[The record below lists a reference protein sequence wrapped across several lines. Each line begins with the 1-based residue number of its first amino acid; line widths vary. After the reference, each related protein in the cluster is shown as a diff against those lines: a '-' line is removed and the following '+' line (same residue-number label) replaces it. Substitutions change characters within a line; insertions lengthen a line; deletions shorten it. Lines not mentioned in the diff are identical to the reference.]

1 MPHIVDWRERRTLVK
16 PKEQDWSMDLRRKYI
31 PIRTTSTEKP
41 WVDARYPTETL
52 LKIIEDV
59 IDRTL
64 PQTMNEF
71 FDQFVDIKEVP
82 YGRHNSDTDYQGS

>member
-1 MPHIVDWRERRTLVK
+1 MPHIVDWKERRTLVK
-16 PKEQDWSMDLRRKYI
+16 PKCQDWSIDLERKYMPI
-31 PIRTTSTEKP
+31 PAISTEKP
-41 WVDARYPTETL
+41 WLDARYPTENL
-52 LKIIEDV
+52 LKIIEDI

-82 YGRHNSDTDYQGS
+82 YGRHNSDTNHRGS

>member
-31 PIRTTSTEKP
+31 PIPATSTERP
-41 WVDARYPTETL
+41 WLDARYPTETL
-52 LKIIEDV
+52 FQIIEDI

-64 PQTMNEF
+64 PQVTNEF
-71 FDQFVDIKEVP
+71 FDQFVDVKEVP
-82 YGRHNSDTDYQGS
+82 YGRHNSDTNYQGS